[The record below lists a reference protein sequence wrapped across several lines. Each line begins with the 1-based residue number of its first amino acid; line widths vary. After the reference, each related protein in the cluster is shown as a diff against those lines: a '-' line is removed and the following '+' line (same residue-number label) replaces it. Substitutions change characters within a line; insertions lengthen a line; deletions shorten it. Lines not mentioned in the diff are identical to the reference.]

1 MRDQTARDLIDQ
13 LRMDLHMQIDSIDTE
28 IARLRTRYL
37 WTTVNFDEFAAL
49 LDYLKLERKQIEKHV
64 EIGPKQES

>member
-1 MRDQTARDLIDQ
+1 MRDQTARDMIDHLRLEIGRLQ
-13 LRMDLHMQIDSIDTE
+13 SEVSTLRMKYIWDTV
-28 IARLRTRYL
+28 RY
-37 WTTVNFDEFAAL
+37 DDFAAL

>member
-64 EIGPKQES
+64 EFVPREEE